1 MPREGTEKVKYSELR
16 GKEATLKLE
25 VKNEKAMEGPEPSSD
40 PPAGSCLKFFKTGHC
55 PFGLRCR
62 YSHKWKSTSEEEKFK
77 EGKPSRANCLSN
89 TVSMTSS
96 KDPPK
101 RRKVR
106 PEGTVQVNR
115 EVYHRLLKN
124 SESVDEGEVERLRK
138 EVGQLRKRN
147 VLLEEKNLRLEQ
159 EKKVLEKMLKRVSS
173 LPNKKSGSRE
183 EVEPVDVK
191 DEPLSDSENKYFEE
205 EFGEIKEHLP
215 QDQEGDSHL
224 NWKKFPRI
232 DQKEEPALKPR
243 TSQHPAHQL
252 ALAIGPISSKR
263 ARL

>member
-1 MPREGTEKVKYSELR
+1 MPRECLEKVRCSELG

-25 VKNEKAMEGPEPSSD
+25 VKNEKAMEVPEPSSD
-40 PPAGSCLKFFKTGHC
+40 VPAGSCLRFFKTGHC

-62 YSHKWKSTSEEEKFK
+62 YSHKWKSTSDEEKFNVS
-77 EGKPSRANCLSN
+77 KPSRANCLSN

-115 EVYHRLLKN
+115 EVYHRLLQN
-124 SESVDEGEVERLRK
+124 SGAVDEGEVERLRK

-147 VLLEEKNLRLEQ
+147 VLLEETNLRLEQ
-159 EKKVLEKMLKRVSS
+159 EKKVLEKMLKRVSG
-173 LPNKKSGSRE
+173 LPNKNSGPRE

-191 DEPLSDSENKYFEE
+191 DEKNDFEE
-205 EFGEIKEHLP
+205 EFGEIKEHLS
-215 QDQEGDSHL
+215 QDRKGDSHL

-232 DQKEEPALKPR
+232 DQKEKLVSTPR

>member
-1 MPREGTEKVKYSELR
+1 MPRECLEKVRCSELG

-25 VKNEKAMEGPEPSSD
+25 VKNEKAMEVPEPSSD
-40 PPAGSCLKFFKTGHC
+40 VPAGSCLRFFKTGHC

-62 YSHKWKSTSEEEKFK
+62 YSHKWKSTSDEEKFNVS
-77 EGKPSRANCLSN
+77 KPSRANCLSN

-115 EVYHRLLKN
+115 EVYHRLLQN
-124 SESVDEGEVERLRK
+124 SGAVDEGEVERLRK

-147 VLLEEKNLRLEQ
+147 VLLEETNLRLEQ

-173 LPNKKSGSRE
+173 LPNKNSGPRE

-191 DEPLSDSENKYFEE
+191 DEKNDFED
-205 EFGEIKEHLP
+205 EFGEIKEHLS
-215 QDQEGDSHL
+215 QDRKGDSHL

-232 DQKEEPALKPR
+232 DQKEKLVSTPR